1 VRIYLDHNATTP
13 LREEVAEAMA
23 RALRDRFGNP
33 SSLHAE
39 GAAARAAL
47 ERARESVAA
56 LLGAEPDE
64 VVFTS
69 GASEA
74 NNAALAGALVGRA
87 PGHLVASAIEHPSV
101 EAPLAALEAAG
112 WRVTRVAPG
121 AGGRVEAGALE
132 QALRPDTGLVSL
144 IWANNETGVL
154 QPVEELAQLTRAR
167 GILLHV
173 DATQRVGKLPLD
185 LRRVPVDLLALSA
198 HKFGGPKGSGAL
210 FVRRGLSLEPWLRG
224 GAQERGRRGGTEN
237 VAGAV
242 GLGVACALAARELP
256 ERAAEQA
263 RLRDR
268 LWQGICAKVPRVVR
282 NGDACAVLPNT
293 LNAAF
298 EGASAELLLQ
308 ALDLEGVAVSAGAAC
323 ASGSVEPSPVLL
335 AMGLA
340 PERARASLRF
350 SVGHGN
356 DDGQIDRVL
365 ALLPDLVA
373 RARAAG
379 DA

>member
-1 VRIYLDHNATTP
+1 
-13 LREEVAEAMA
+13 
-23 RALRDRFGNP
+23 
-33 SSLHAE
+33 
-39 GAAARAAL
+39 
-47 ERARESVAA
+47 
-56 LLGAEPDE
+56 
-64 VVFTS
+64 
-69 GASEA
+69 
-74 NNAALAGALVGRA
+74 
-87 PGHLVASAIEHPSV
+87 V
-101 EAPLAALEAAG
+101 EAA
-112 WRVTRVAPG
+112 
-121 AGGRVEAGALE
+121 ALE
-132 QALRPDTGLVSL
+132 QALRPDTRLVSL

-154 QPVEELAQLTRAR
+154 QPVEELAERLRAR
-167 GILLHV
+167 GIPLHV

-198 HKFGGPKGSGAL
+198 HKLGGPKGSGAL
-210 FVRRGLSLEPWLRG
+210 CVRRGLSLEPWLRG

-268 LWQGICAKVPRVVR
+268 LWEGICAKVPRVQR
-282 NGDACAVLPNT
+282 NGDERACLPNT

-323 ASGSVEPSPVLL
+323 ASGSLEPSPVLL
-335 AMGLA
+335 AMGLSRA
-340 PERARASLRF
+340 RARASLRF

-356 DDGQIDRVL
+356 DGGQIDRVL